1 MRVDETPLVNL
12 PVTGVPDA
20 AAEVADF
27 VRARDIAEVIEAG
40 SPDMMSGRGGADTYK
55 IMQASQLRGQSVN
68 DKDGNAITGDIINEI
83 GGDIHGT
90 VTCPICGR
98 I

>member
-1 MRVDETPLVNL
+1 MRADETPLVNL

-40 SPDMMSGRGGADTYK
+40 AGADMMSGRGGADTYK
-55 IMQASQLRGQSVN
+55 IGAGQASSEGNLFN
-68 DKDGNAITGDIINEI
+68 DKDGT
-83 GGDIHGT
+83 
-90 VTCPICGR
+90 
-98 I
+98 